1 MAIGIDSLITE
12 LRRAYGDDL
21 PEAEQ
26 ALTAVQLTRS
36 IQRGVVMVNRDFGTG
51 YQVLTDEVSPTPT
64 SNDRENL
71 LLAAMV
77 SVAEMMLARYARYPS
92 VKSGDKSVSHDGQV
106 EAWSRLHARYLE
118 QYRDAVAVR
127 KATELDDVEPQLYG

>member
-1 MAIGIDSLITE
+1 MATSLDNLITE

-26 ALTAVQLTRS
+26 ALTLVQLNRS

-51 YQVLTDEVSPTPT
+51 YRVVDDAVSPDLTT
-64 SNDRENL
+64 NDRETL

-92 VKSGDKSVSHDGQV
+92 VKSGDKSVSRDGQV
-106 EAWSRLHARYLE
+106 DAWSRLHARYVE
-118 QYRDAVAVR
+118 QYRDAVAVHLANR
-127 KATELDDVEPQLYG
+127 QDNVEPLLYG